1 MPFSSSRKR
10 MSISGTV
17 LKDNEIDL
25 LFVKGASEIILESCS
40 EMYDNEGNIQILD

>member
-1 MPFSSSRKR
+1 
-10 MSISGTV
+10 MSFLYCISGTV